1 MLSILFDE
9 NRGLLHF
16 VNTELAKSK
25 SQKVFDMAI
34 KEAFHLLEFI
44 IEQFSDIFEPYIT
57 EAKVLCYALCKS
69 FVTFVK

>member
-9 NRGLLHF
+9 NNGLLQF
-16 VNTELAKSK
+16 INTELAKPK
-25 SQKVFDMAI
+25 SLKLFDTAT

-44 IEQFSDIFEPYIT
+44 IEQFSDIFEPYII

-69 FVTFVK
+69 F